1 MAQTRKGFDYSK
13 YQISP
18 SNEKKIIKIPETGD
32 EFEIT
37 VKKLSWNKR
46 NQIVSNC
53 LVIGKNGTQT
63 FNGERYM
70 KDMLKEIIIDSPWGP
85 TTETFLVSIDERLGK
100 ALEALV
106 PTAFGADEG
115 GSSPDEIK
123 KG

>member
-85 TTETFLVSIDERLGK
+85 TTETFLVSIDERLGQ
-100 ALEALV
+100 ALESLV
-106 PTAFGADEG
+106 PTAFGSEG
-115 GSSPDEIK
+115 GNDPEEIK
-123 KG
+123 KGS